1 MDYSAAN
8 TALWTP
14 VIQLG
19 YISVALLA
27 AYGLCR
33 VVPAIRKS
41 MVPAAVIAGFVLLA
55 LKLAGLVTIDS
66 FFMETLTY
74 HGITIGFIALTLR
87 VPDKSERDGSL
98 TGLKSGAIV
107 VSTYM
112 VQGLAGLGTTVLLAL
127 TIMPDLFPAS
137 GILLPMGFGQGPG
150 QANNIGTSY
159 ESLGFAGGR
168 SFGVA
173 IAAAGYLCACIV
185 GVIYVNVLARAGKI
199 KAHDPAFV
207 SGSLSVK
214 DFETEGEVPV
224 SESIDRLSIQMVLV
238 LAVYLVTFLVIR
250 TATSLLA
257 AAAPGVAN
265 TLNPLLWG
273 FNFIFGSGFAIVM
286 RLILKGLRS
295 RKLMTQQYQNN
306 YLLSRISGFAF
317 DIMIVSAI
325 STIEVSDLKGLWLP
339 FVLLVVAGAA
349 LTLVHLRFVC
359 KKVYPGY
366 YYEGLVSMY
375 GMMTGTISSGV
386 LLLREIDPLMKTPA
400 ANNLVLGSS
409 FGIILG
415 APIMILVGLAAQ
427 SIAMAALCLGICAVY
442 YGAMVAIILF
452 AGRNRAEAQSS
463 QAS

>member
-14 VIQLG
+14 IIQLG

-55 LKLAGLVTIDS
+55 FKLVGVVKIDS
-66 FFMETLTY
+66 YFMEGLTY

-87 VPDKSERDGSL
+87 VPEKSDNDGSL
-98 TGLKSGAIV
+98 TGLRSGAIV

-112 VQGLAGLGTTVLLAL
+112 VQGFVGLGITILLAL
-127 TIMPDLFPAS
+127 TIMPNLFPAS
-137 GILLPMGFGQGPG
+137 GILLPMGYGQGPG

-159 ESLGFAGGR
+159 ESLGFVGGR

-185 GVIYVNVLARAGKI
+185 GVIYVNYLARKGKVSA
-199 KAHDPAFV
+199 KDPGYV

-224 SESIDRLSIQMVLV
+224 SESVDRLSIQMVLV
-238 LAVYLVTFLVIR
+238 LAVYLATFLAIR
-250 TATSLLA
+250 TATSVLA

-273 FNFIFGSGFAIVM
+273 FNFIFGSGLAIIM
-286 RLILKGLRS
+286 RLILKALRS
-295 RKLMTQQYQNN
+295 RRLMTQQYQNN

-325 STIEVSDLKGLWLP
+325 STIEVSDLRGLWLP

-349 LTLVHLRFVC
+349 LTLVHLRYVC

-409 FGIILG
+409 FGIVLG
-415 APIMILVGLAAQ
+415 APILILVGLAAR
-427 SIAMAALCLGICAVY
+427 SMGMAALCMVICAAY
-442 YGAMVAIILF
+442 YGAMMAIILF
-452 AGRNRAEAQSS
+452 AGKKR
-463 QAS
+463 

>member
-8 TALWTP
+8 TAPWTP
-14 VIQLG
+14 IIQLG

-55 LKLAGLVTIDS
+55 FKLVGVVKIDS
-66 FFMETLTY
+66 YFMEGLTY

-87 VPDKSERDGSL
+87 VPEKSDNDGSL
-98 TGLKSGAIV
+98 TGLRSGAIV

-112 VQGLAGLGTTVLLAL
+112 VQGFVGLGITILLAL
-127 TIMPDLFPAS
+127 TIMPNLFPAS
-137 GILLPMGFGQGPG
+137 GILLPMGYGQGPG

-159 ESLGFAGGR
+159 ENLGFVGGR

-185 GVIYVNVLARAGKI
+185 GVIYVNYLARKGKVSA
-199 KAHDPAFV
+199 KDPGYV

-224 SESIDRLSIQMVLV
+224 SESVDRLSIQMVLV
-238 LAVYLVTFLVIR
+238 LAVYLATFLAIR

-273 FNFIFGSGFAIVM
+273 FNFIFGSGLAIIM
-286 RLILKGLRS
+286 RLILKALRS
-295 RKLMTQQYQNN
+295 RRLMTQQYQNN

-325 STIEVSDLKGLWLP
+325 STIEVSDLRGLWLP

-349 LTLVHLRFVC
+349 LTLVHLRYVC

-409 FGIILG
+409 FGIVLG
-415 APIMILVGLAAQ
+415 APILILVGLAAR
-427 SIAMAALCLGICAVY
+427 SMGMAALCMVICAAY
-442 YGAMVAIILF
+442 YGAMMAIILF
-452 AGRNRAEAQSS
+452 AGKKR
-463 QAS
+463 

>member
-1 MDYSAAN
+1 
-8 TALWTP
+8 
-14 VIQLG
+14 
-19 YISVALLA
+19 
-27 AYGLCR
+27 
-33 VVPAIRKS
+33 
-41 MVPAAVIAGFVLLA
+41 
-55 LKLAGLVTIDS
+55 
-66 FFMETLTY
+66 
-74 HGITIGFIALTLR
+74 
-87 VPDKSERDGSL
+87 
-98 TGLKSGAIV
+98 
-107 VSTYM
+107 
-112 VQGLAGLGTTVLLAL
+112 
-127 TIMPDLFPAS
+127 
-137 GILLPMGFGQGPG
+137 GPG

-159 ESLGFAGGR
+159 ESLGFVGGR

-185 GVIYVNVLARAGKI
+185 GVIYVNYLARKGKVSA
-199 KAHDPAFV
+199 KDPGYV

-224 SESIDRLSIQMVLV
+224 SESVDRLSIQMVLV
-238 LAVYLVTFLVIR
+238 LAVYLATFLAIR

-273 FNFIFGSGFAIVM
+273 FNFIFGSGLAIVM
-286 RLILKGLRS
+286 RLILKALRS
-295 RKLMTQQYQNN
+295 RRLMTQQYQNN

-325 STIEVSDLKGLWLP
+325 STIEVSDLRGLWLP

-349 LTLVHLRFVC
+349 LTLVHLRYVC

-409 FGIILG
+409 FGIVLG
-415 APIMILVGLAAQ
+415 APILILVGLAAR
-427 SIAMAALCLGICAVY
+427 SMGMAALCMVICAAY
-442 YGAMVAIILF
+442 YGAMMAIILF
-452 AGRNRAEAQSS
+452 AGKKR
-463 QAS
+463 

>member
-8 TALWTP
+8 TAPWTP
-14 VIQLG
+14 IIQLG

-55 LKLAGLVTIDS
+55 FKLVGVVKIDS
-66 FFMETLTY
+66 YFMEGLTY

-87 VPDKSERDGSL
+87 VPEKSDNDGSL
-98 TGLKSGAIV
+98 TGLRSGAIV

-112 VQGLAGLGTTVLLAL
+112 VQGFVGLGITILLAL
-127 TIMPDLFPAS
+127 TIMPNLFPAS
-137 GILLPMGFGQGPG
+137 GILLPMGYGQGPG

-159 ESLGFAGGR
+159 ESLGFVGGR

-185 GVIYVNVLARAGKI
+185 GVIYVNYLARKGKVSA
-199 KAHDPAFV
+199 KDPGYV

-224 SESIDRLSIQMVLV
+224 SESVDRLSIQMVLV
-238 LAVYLVTFLVIR
+238 LAVYLATFLAIR

-273 FNFIFGSGFAIVM
+273 FNFIFGSGLAIIM
-286 RLILKGLRS
+286 RLILKALRS
-295 RKLMTQQYQNN
+295 RRLMTQQYQNN

-325 STIEVSDLKGLWLP
+325 STIEVSDLRGLWLP

-349 LTLVHLRFVC
+349 LTLVHLRYVC

-409 FGIILG
+409 FGIVLG
-415 APIMILVGLAAQ
+415 APILILVGLAAR
-427 SIAMAALCLGICAVY
+427 SMGMAALCMVICAAY
-442 YGAMVAIILF
+442 YGAMMAIILF
-452 AGRNRAEAQSS
+452 AGKKR
-463 QAS
+463 

>member
-14 VIQLG
+14 IIQLG

-55 LKLAGLVTIDS
+55 FKLVGVVKIDS
-66 FFMETLTY
+66 YFMEGLTY

-87 VPDKSERDGSL
+87 VPEKSDNDGSL
-98 TGLKSGAIV
+98 TGLRSGAIV

-112 VQGLAGLGTTVLLAL
+112 VQGFVGLGITILLAL
-127 TIMPDLFPAS
+127 TIMPNLFPAS
-137 GILLPMGFGQGPG
+137 GILLPMGYGQGPG

-159 ESLGFAGGR
+159 ESLGFVGGR

-185 GVIYVNVLARAGKI
+185 GVIYVNYLARKGKVSA
-199 KAHDPAFV
+199 KDPGYV

-224 SESIDRLSIQMVLV
+224 SESVDRLSIQMVLV
-238 LAVYLVTFLVIR
+238 LAVYLATFLAIR

-273 FNFIFGSGFAIVM
+273 FNFIFGSGLAIVM
-286 RLILKGLRS
+286 RLILKALRS
-295 RKLMTQQYQNN
+295 RRLMTQQYQNN

-325 STIEVSDLKGLWLP
+325 STIEVSDLRGLWLP

-349 LTLVHLRFVC
+349 LTLVHLRYVC

-386 LLLREIDPLMKTPA
+386 LLLREIDPPMKTPA

-409 FGIILG
+409 FGIVLG
-415 APIMILVGLAAQ
+415 APILILVGLAAR
-427 SIAMAALCLGICAVY
+427 SMGMAALCMVICAAY
-442 YGAMVAIILF
+442 YGAMMAIILF
-452 AGRNRAEAQSS
+452 AGKKR
-463 QAS
+463 

>member
-14 VIQLG
+14 IIQLG

-55 LKLAGLVTIDS
+55 FKLVGVVKIDS
-66 FFMETLTY
+66 YFMEGLTY

-87 VPDKSERDGSL
+87 VPEKSDNDGSL
-98 TGLKSGAIV
+98 TGLRSGAIV

-112 VQGLAGLGTTVLLAL
+112 VQGFVGLGITILLAL
-127 TIMPDLFPAS
+127 TIMPNLFPAS
-137 GILLPMGFGQGPG
+137 GILLPMGYGQGPG

-159 ESLGFAGGR
+159 ESLGFVGGR

-185 GVIYVNVLARAGKI
+185 GVIYINYLARKGKVSA
-199 KAHDPAFV
+199 KDPSYV

-224 SESIDRLSIQMVLV
+224 SESVDRLSIQMVLV
-238 LAVYLVTFLVIR
+238 LAVYLATFLAIR

-273 FNFIFGSGFAIVM
+273 FNFIFGSGLAIVM
-286 RLILKGLRS
+286 RLILKALRS
-295 RKLMTQQYQNN
+295 RRLMTQQYQNN

-325 STIEVSDLKGLWLP
+325 STIEVSDLRGLWLP

-349 LTLVHLRFVC
+349 LTLVHLRYVC

-409 FGIILG
+409 FGIVLG
-415 APIMILVGLAAQ
+415 APILILVGLAAR
-427 SIAMAALCLGICAVY
+427 SMGMAALCMVICAAY
-442 YGAMVAIILF
+442 YGAMMAIILF
-452 AGRNRAEAQSS
+452 AGKKR
-463 QAS
+463 

>member
-14 VIQLG
+14 IIQLG

-55 LKLAGLVTIDS
+55 FKLVGVVKIDS
-66 FFMETLTY
+66 YFMEGLTY

-87 VPDKSERDGSL
+87 VPEKSDNDGSL
-98 TGLKSGAIV
+98 TGLRSGAIV

-112 VQGLAGLGTTVLLAL
+112 VQGFVGLGITILLAL
-127 TIMPDLFPAS
+127 TIMPNLFPAS
-137 GILLPMGFGQGPG
+137 GILLPMGYGQGPG

-159 ESLGFAGGR
+159 ESLGFVGGR

-185 GVIYVNVLARAGKI
+185 GVIYVNYLARKGKVSA
-199 KAHDPAFV
+199 KDPGYV

-224 SESIDRLSIQMVLV
+224 SESVDRLSIQMVLV
-238 LAVYLVTFLVIR
+238 LAVYLATFLAIR

-273 FNFIFGSGFAIVM
+273 FNFIFGSGLAIIM
-286 RLILKGLRS
+286 RLILKALRS
-295 RKLMTQQYQNN
+295 RRLMTQQYQNN

-325 STIEVSDLKGLWLP
+325 STIEVSDLRGLWLP

-349 LTLVHLRFVC
+349 LTLVHLRYVC

-400 ANNLVLGSS
+400 ANNLVRGSS
-409 FGIILG
+409 FGIVLG
-415 APIMILVGLAAQ
+415 APILILVGLAAR
-427 SIAMAALCLGICAVY
+427 SMGMAALCMVICAAY
-442 YGAMVAIILF
+442 YGAMMAIILF
-452 AGRNRAEAQSS
+452 AGKKR
-463 QAS
+463 

>member
-14 VIQLG
+14 IIQLG

-55 LKLAGLVTIDS
+55 FKLVGVVKIDS
-66 FFMETLTY
+66 YFMEGLTY

-87 VPDKSERDGSL
+87 VPEKSDNDGSL
-98 TGLKSGAIV
+98 TGLRSGAIV

-112 VQGLAGLGTTVLLAL
+112 VQGFVGLGITILLAL
-127 TIMPDLFPAS
+127 TIMPNLFPAS
-137 GILLPMGFGQGPG
+137 GILLPMGYGQGPG

-159 ESLGFAGGR
+159 ESLGFVGGR

-185 GVIYVNVLARAGKI
+185 GVIYVNYLARKGKVSA
-199 KAHDPAFV
+199 KDPGYV

-224 SESIDRLSIQMVLV
+224 SESVDRLSIQMVLV
-238 LAVYLVTFLVIR
+238 LAVYLATFLAIR

-273 FNFIFGSGFAIVM
+273 FNFIFGSGLAIIM
-286 RLILKGLRS
+286 RLILKALRS
-295 RKLMTQQYQNN
+295 RRLMTQQYQNN

-325 STIEVSDLKGLWLP
+325 STIEVSDLRGLWLP

-349 LTLVHLRFVC
+349 LTLVHLRYVC

-409 FGIILG
+409 FGIVLG
-415 APIMILVGLAAQ
+415 APIMILVGLAAR
-427 SIAMAALCLGICAVY
+427 SMGMAALCMVICAAY
-442 YGAMVAIILF
+442 YGAMMAIILF
-452 AGRNRAEAQSS
+452 AGKKR
-463 QAS
+463 

>member
-14 VIQLG
+14 IIQLG

-55 LKLAGLVTIDS
+55 FKLVGVVKIDS
-66 FFMETLTY
+66 YFMEGLTY

-87 VPDKSERDGSL
+87 VPEKSDNDGSL
-98 TGLKSGAIV
+98 TGLRSGAIV

-112 VQGLAGLGTTVLLAL
+112 VQGFVGLGITILLAL
-127 TIMPDLFPAS
+127 TIMPNLFPAS
-137 GILLPMGFGQGPG
+137 GILLPMGYGQGPG

-159 ESLGFAGGR
+159 ESLGFVGGR

-185 GVIYVNVLARAGKI
+185 GVIYVNYLARKGKVSA
-199 KAHDPAFV
+199 KDPGYV

-224 SESIDRLSIQMVLV
+224 SESVDRLSIQMVLV
-238 LAVYLVTFLVIR
+238 LAVYLATFLAIR

-273 FNFIFGSGFAIVM
+273 FNFIFGSGLAIIM
-286 RLILKGLRS
+286 RLILKALRS
-295 RKLMTQQYQNN
+295 RRLMTQQYQNN

-325 STIEVSDLKGLWLP
+325 STIEVSDLRGLWLP

-349 LTLVHLRFVC
+349 LTLVHLRYVC

-409 FGIILG
+409 FGIVLG
-415 APIMILVGLAAQ
+415 APILILVGLAAR
-427 SIAMAALCLGICAVY
+427 SMGMAALCMVICAAY
-442 YGAMVAIILF
+442 YGAMMAIILF
-452 AGRNRAEAQSS
+452 AGKKR
-463 QAS
+463 

>member
-14 VIQLG
+14 IIQLG

-55 LKLAGLVTIDS
+55 FKLVGVVKIDS
-66 FFMETLTY
+66 YFMEGLTY

-87 VPDKSERDGSL
+87 VPERSDNDGSL
-98 TGLKSGAIV
+98 TGLRSGAIV

-112 VQGLAGLGTTVLLAL
+112 VQGFVGLGITILLAL
-127 TIMPDLFPAS
+127 TIMPNLFPAS
-137 GILLPMGFGQGPG
+137 GILLPMGYGQGPG

-159 ESLGFAGGR
+159 ESLGFEGGR

-185 GVIYVNVLARAGKI
+185 GVIYVNYLARKGKVSA
-199 KAHDPAFV
+199 KDPGYV

-224 SESIDRLSIQMVLV
+224 SESVDRLSIQMVLV
-238 LAVYLVTFLVIR
+238 LAVYLATFLAIR

-273 FNFIFGSGFAIVM
+273 FNFIFGSGLAIVM
-286 RLILKGLRS
+286 RLILKALRS
-295 RKLMTQQYQNN
+295 RRLMTQQYQNN

-325 STIEVSDLKGLWLP
+325 STIEVSDRRGLWLP
-339 FVLLVVAGAA
+339 FVLLGVAGAA
-349 LTLVHLRFVC
+349 LTLVHLRYVC

-409 FGIILG
+409 FGIVLG
-415 APIMILVGLAAQ
+415 APILILVGLAAR
-427 SIAMAALCLGICAVY
+427 SMGMAALCMVICAAY
-442 YGAMVAIILF
+442 YGAMMAIILF
-452 AGRNRAEAQSS
+452 AGKKR
-463 QAS
+463 

>member
-14 VIQLG
+14 IIQLG

-55 LKLAGLVTIDS
+55 FKLVGVVKIDS
-66 FFMETLTY
+66 YFMEGLTY

-87 VPDKSERDGSL
+87 VPEKSDNDGSL
-98 TGLKSGAIV
+98 TGLRSGAIV

-112 VQGLAGLGTTVLLAL
+112 VQGFVGLGITILLAL
-127 TIMPDLFPAS
+127 TIMPNLFPAS
-137 GILLPMGFGQGPG
+137 GILLPMGYGQGPG

-159 ESLGFAGGR
+159 ESLGFVGGR

-185 GVIYVNVLARAGKI
+185 GVIYVNYLARKGKVSA
-199 KAHDPAFV
+199 KDPGYV

-224 SESIDRLSIQMVLV
+224 SESVDRLSIQMVLV
-238 LAVYLVTFLVIR
+238 LAVYLAPFLVIR

-273 FNFIFGSGFAIVM
+273 FNFIFGSGLAIVM
-286 RLILKGLRS
+286 RLILKALRS
-295 RKLMTQQYQNN
+295 RRLMTQQYQNN

-325 STIEVSDLKGLWLP
+325 STIEVSDLRGLWLP

-349 LTLVHLRFVC
+349 LTLVHLRYVC

-409 FGIILG
+409 FGIVLG
-415 APIMILVGLAAQ
+415 APILILVGLAAR
-427 SIAMAALCLGICAVY
+427 SMGMAALCMVICAAY
-442 YGAMVAIILF
+442 YGAMMAIILF
-452 AGRNRAEAQSS
+452 AGKKR
-463 QAS
+463 

>member
-8 TALWTP
+8 AALWTP

-27 AYGLCR
+27 AYALCR
-33 VVPAIRKS
+33 VIPAIRKS

-55 LKLAGLVTIDS
+55 LKLVGAVTIDAT
-66 FFMETLTY
+66 FMETLTY
-74 HGITIGFIALTLR
+74 HGIAIGFIALTLR
-87 VPDKSERDGSL
+87 VPEKSDNNGSL

-112 VQGLAGLGTTVLLAL
+112 VQGFVGLGITILLAL

-137 GILLPMGFGQGPG
+137 GILLPMGYGQGPG

-159 ESLGFAGGR
+159 ESLGFEGGR

-185 GVIYVNVLARAGKI
+185 GVIYINYLARKGKI
-199 KAHDPAFV
+199 SAQDPKFV

-224 SESIDRLSIQMVLV
+224 SESIDRLSIQVVLV
-238 LAVYLVTFLVIR
+238 LVVYLITFLVIR
-250 TATSLLA
+250 GVTAALA

-265 TLNPLLWG
+265 TLGPLLWG
-273 FNFIFGSGFAIVM
+273 FNFIFGSGFAILM
-286 RLILKGLRS
+286 RVALKALRS
-295 RKLMTQQYQNN
+295 RRLMTQQYQNN

-317 DIMIVSAI
+317 DVMIVSAI
-325 STIEVSDLKGLWLP
+325 STIEAADLRGLWLP
-339 FVLLVVAGAA
+339 FALLAVAGAA
-349 LTLVHLRFVC
+349 FTLIHLRFVC
-359 KKVYPGY
+359 KRAYPGY

-415 APIMILVGLAAQ
+415 APILILVGLA
-427 SIAMAALCLGICAVY
+427 SRSMAMAALCMGICAVY
-442 YGAMVAIILF
+442 YCAMVAIILF
-452 AGRNRAEAQSS
+452 AGRKKA
-463 QAS
+463 

>member
-14 VIQLG
+14 IIQLG

-55 LKLAGLVTIDS
+55 FKLVGVVKIDS
-66 FFMETLTY
+66 YFMEGLTY

-87 VPDKSERDGSL
+87 VPEKSDNDGSL
-98 TGLKSGAIV
+98 TGLRSGAIV

-112 VQGLAGLGTTVLLAL
+112 VQGFVGLSITILLAL
-127 TIMPDLFPAS
+127 TIMPNLFPAS
-137 GILLPMGFGQGPG
+137 GILLPMGYGQGPG

-159 ESLGFAGGR
+159 ESLGFVGGR

-185 GVIYVNVLARAGKI
+185 GVIYVNYLARKGKVSA
-199 KAHDPAFV
+199 KDPGYV

-224 SESIDRLSIQMVLV
+224 SESVDRLSIQMVLV
-238 LAVYLVTFLVIR
+238 LAVYLATFLAIR

-273 FNFIFGSGFAIVM
+273 FNFIFGSGLAIIM
-286 RLILKGLRS
+286 RLILKALRS
-295 RKLMTQQYQNN
+295 RRLMTQQYQNN

-325 STIEVSDLKGLWLP
+325 STIEVSDLRGLWLP

-349 LTLVHLRFVC
+349 LTLVHLRYVC

-409 FGIILG
+409 FGIVLG
-415 APIMILVGLAAQ
+415 APILILVGLAAR
-427 SIAMAALCLGICAVY
+427 SMGMAALCMVICAAY
-442 YGAMVAIILF
+442 YGAMMAIILF
-452 AGRNRAEAQSS
+452 AGKKR
-463 QAS
+463 

>member
-14 VIQLG
+14 IIQLG

-55 LKLAGLVTIDS
+55 FKLVGVVKIDS
-66 FFMETLTY
+66 YFMEGLTY

-87 VPDKSERDGSL
+87 VPEKSDNDGSL
-98 TGLKSGAIV
+98 TGLRSGAIV

-112 VQGLAGLGTTVLLAL
+112 VQGFVGLGITILLAL
-127 TIMPDLFPAS
+127 TIMPNLFPAS
-137 GILLPMGFGQGPG
+137 GILLPMGYGQGPG

-159 ESLGFAGGR
+159 ESLGFVGSR

-185 GVIYVNVLARAGKI
+185 GVIYVNYLARKGKVSA
-199 KAHDPAFV
+199 KDPGYV

-224 SESIDRLSIQMVLV
+224 SESVDRLSIQMVLV
-238 LAVYLVTFLVIR
+238 LAVYLATFLAIR

-273 FNFIFGSGFAIVM
+273 FNFIFGSGLAIIM
-286 RLILKGLRS
+286 RLILKALRS
-295 RKLMTQQYQNN
+295 RRLMTQQYQNN

-325 STIEVSDLKGLWLP
+325 STIEVSDLRGLWLP

-349 LTLVHLRFVC
+349 LTLVHLRYVC

-409 FGIILG
+409 FGIVLG
-415 APIMILVGLAAQ
+415 APILILVGSAAR
-427 SIAMAALCLGICAVY
+427 SMGMAALCMVICAAY
-442 YGAMVAIILF
+442 YGAMMAIILF
-452 AGRNRAEAQSS
+452 AGKKR
-463 QAS
+463 

>member
-14 VIQLG
+14 IIQLG

-55 LKLAGLVTIDS
+55 FKLVGVVKIDS
-66 FFMETLTY
+66 YFMEGLTY

-87 VPDKSERDGSL
+87 VPEKSDNDGSL
-98 TGLKSGAIV
+98 TGLRSGAIV

-112 VQGLAGLGTTVLLAL
+112 VQGFVGLGITILLAL
-127 TIMPDLFPAS
+127 TIMPNLFPAS
-137 GILLPMGFGQGPG
+137 GILLPMGYGQGPG

-159 ESLGFAGGR
+159 ESLGFVGGR

-185 GVIYVNVLARAGKI
+185 GVIYVNYLARKGKVSA
-199 KAHDPAFV
+199 KDPGYV

-224 SESIDRLSIQMVLV
+224 SESVDRLSIQMVLV
-238 LAVYLVTFLVIR
+238 LAVYLATFLAIR

-273 FNFIFGSGFAIVM
+273 FNFIFGSGLAIIM
-286 RLILKGLRS
+286 RLILKALRS
-295 RKLMTQQYQNN
+295 RRLMTQQYQNN
-306 YLLSRISGFAF
+306 YLLSSISGFAF

-325 STIEVSDLKGLWLP
+325 STIEVSDLRGLWLP

-349 LTLVHLRFVC
+349 LTLVHLRYVC

-409 FGIILG
+409 FGIVLG
-415 APIMILVGLAAQ
+415 APILILVGLAAR
-427 SIAMAALCLGICAVY
+427 SMGMAALCMVICAAY
-442 YGAMVAIILF
+442 YGAMMAIILF
-452 AGRNRAEAQSS
+452 AGKKR
-463 QAS
+463 

>member
-8 TALWTP
+8 AALWTP
-14 VIQLG
+14 IIQLG
-19 YISVALLA
+19 YVSVALLA
-27 AYGLCR
+27 AYALCR

-55 LKLAGLVTIDS
+55 LKLAGVVKIDTT
-66 FFMETLTY
+66 FMETLTY
-74 HGITIGFIALTLR
+74 HGIAIGFIALTLR
-87 VPDKSERDGSL
+87 VPEKSDNNGSL

-112 VQGLAGLGTTVLLAL
+112 VQGFVGLGITILLAL
-127 TIMPDLFPAS
+127 TIMPGLFPAS
-137 GILLPMGFGQGPG
+137 GILLPMGYGQGPG

-185 GVIYVNVLARAGKI
+185 GVIYINYLARKGKI
-199 KAHDPAFV
+199 SAKDPKFV

-214 DFETEGEVPV
+214 DFEAEGEVPV

-238 LAVYLVTFLVIR
+238 LVVYLITFLVIR
-250 TATSLLA
+250 GVTSALA
-257 AAAPGVAN
+257 AVAPGVAN
-265 TLNPLLWG
+265 TLSPLLWG
-273 FNFIFGSGFAIVM
+273 FNFIFGSGFAILM
-286 RLILKGLRS
+286 RVALKALRS
-295 RKLMTQQYQNN
+295 RSLMTQQYQNN

-317 DIMIVSAI
+317 DVMIVSAI
-325 STIEVSDLKGLWLP
+325 STIEIADLRGLWLP
-339 FVLLVVAGAA
+339 FALLVVAGAV

-359 KKVYPGY
+359 RKAYPGY

-409 FGIILG
+409 FGIVLG
-415 APIMILVGLAAQ
+415 APILILVGLAAR
-427 SIAMAALCLGICAVY
+427 SITMAAACMAICAAY
-442 YGAMVAIILF
+442 YCAMVAIILF
-452 AGRNRAEAQSS
+452 AGKKKAA
-463 QAS
+463 

>member
-14 VIQLG
+14 IIQLG

-55 LKLAGLVTIDS
+55 FKLVGVVKIDS
-66 FFMETLTY
+66 TFMEGLTY

-87 VPDKSERDGSL
+87 VPERSDNDGSL
-98 TGLKSGAIV
+98 TGLRSGAIV

-112 VQGLAGLGTTVLLAL
+112 VQGFVGLSITILLAL
-127 TIMPDLFPAS
+127 TIMPNLFPAS
-137 GILLPMGFGQGPG
+137 GILLPMGYGQGPG

-159 ESLGFAGGR
+159 ESLGFEGGR

-185 GVIYVNVLARAGKI
+185 GVIYINYLARKGKVSA
-199 KAHDPAFV
+199 KDPSYV

-224 SESIDRLSIQMVLV
+224 SESVDRLSIQMVLV
-238 LAVYLVTFLVIR
+238 LAVYLATFLAIR

-273 FNFIFGSGFAIVM
+273 FNFIFGSGLAIIM
-286 RLILKGLRS
+286 RLILKALRS
-295 RKLMTQQYQNN
+295 RRLMTQQYQNN

-325 STIEVSDLKGLWLP
+325 STIEVSDLRGLWLP

-349 LTLVHLRFVC
+349 LTLVHLRYVC

-366 YYEGLVSMY
+366 YY
-375 GMMTGTISSGV
+375 
-386 LLLREIDPLMKTPA
+386 
-400 ANNLVLGSS
+400 
-409 FGIILG
+409 
-415 APIMILVGLAAQ
+415 
-427 SIAMAALCLGICAVY
+427 
-442 YGAMVAIILF
+442 
-452 AGRNRAEAQSS
+452 
-463 QAS
+463 

>member
-14 VIQLG
+14 IIQLG

-27 AYGLCR
+27 AYALCSE
-33 VVPAIRKS
+33 VPAIRKS

-55 LKLAGLVTIDS
+55 FKLVGVVKIDS
-66 FFMETLTY
+66 YFMEALTY

-87 VPDKSERDGSL
+87 VPERSDNDGSL
-98 TGLKSGAIV
+98 TGLRSGAIV

-112 VQGLAGLGTTVLLAL
+112 VQGFVGLGLTILLAL
-127 TIMPDLFPAS
+127 TIMPNLFPAS
-137 GILLPMGFGQGPG
+137 GILLPMGFGPGPG

-159 ESLGFAGGR
+159 ESLGFVGGR

-185 GVIYVNVLARAGKI
+185 GVIYINYLARKGKVSAI
-199 KAHDPAFV
+199 DPGYV

-224 SESIDRLSIQMVLV
+224 SESVDRLSIQMVLV
-238 LAVYLVTFLVIR
+238 LAVYLATFLAIR

-273 FNFIFGSGFAIVM
+273 FNFIFGSGLAIDM
-286 RLILKGLRS
+286 RLILKALRS
-295 RKLMTQQYQNN
+295 RRLMTQQYQNN

-325 STIEVSDLKGLWLP
+325 STIEVSDLRGLWLP

-349 LTLVHLRFVC
+349 LTLVHLRYVC

-375 GMMTGTISSGV
+375 DMMTGTISSGV

-409 FGIILG
+409 FGIVLG
-415 APIMILVGLAAQ
+415 APILILVGLAAR
-427 SIAMAALCLGICAVY
+427 SMGMAALCMVICDAY
-442 YGAMVAIILF
+442 YGAMMAIILF
-452 AGRNRAEAQSS
+452 AGKKR
-463 QAS
+463 

>member
-14 VIQLG
+14 IIQLG

-55 LKLAGLVTIDS
+55 FKLVGVVKIYS
-66 FFMETLTY
+66 YFMEALTY

-87 VPDKSERDGSL
+87 VPERSDNDGSL
-98 TGLKSGAIV
+98 TGLRSGAIV

-112 VQGLAGLGTTVLLAL
+112 VQGFVGLGLTILLAL
-127 TIMPDLFPAS
+127 TIMPNLFPAS

-159 ESLGFAGGR
+159 ESLGFEGGR

-185 GVIYVNVLARAGKI
+185 GVIYVNYLARKGKVSA
-199 KAHDPAFV
+199 KDPGYV

-224 SESIDRLSIQMVLV
+224 SESVDRLSIQMVLV
-238 LAVYLVTFLVIR
+238 LAVYLATFLAIR

-273 FNFIFGSGFAIVM
+273 FNFIFGSGLAIVM
-286 RLILKGLRS
+286 RLILKALRS
-295 RKLMTQQYQNN
+295 RRLMTQQYQNN

-325 STIEVSDLKGLWLP
+325 STIEVSDLRGLWLP

-349 LTLVHLRFVC
+349 LTLVHLRYVC

-409 FGIILG
+409 FGIVLG
-415 APIMILVGLAAQ
+415 APILILVGLAAR
-427 SIAMAALCLGICAVY
+427 SMGMAALCMVICAAY
-442 YGAMVAIILF
+442 YGAMMAIILF
-452 AGRNRAEAQSS
+452 AGKKR
-463 QAS
+463 

>member
-8 TALWTP
+8 TAPWTP
-14 VIQLG
+14 IIQLG

-55 LKLAGLVTIDS
+55 FKLVGVVKIDS
-66 FFMETLTY
+66 YFMEGLTY

-87 VPDKSERDGSL
+87 VPEKSDNDGSL
-98 TGLKSGAIV
+98 TGLRSGAIV

-112 VQGLAGLGTTVLLAL
+112 VQGFVGLGITILLAL
-127 TIMPDLFPAS
+127 TIMPNLFPAS
-137 GILLPMGFGQGPG
+137 GILLPMGYGQGPG

-159 ESLGFAGGR
+159 ESLGFVGSR

-185 GVIYVNVLARAGKI
+185 GVIYVNYLARKGKVSA
-199 KAHDPAFV
+199 KDPGYV

-224 SESIDRLSIQMVLV
+224 SESVDRLSIQMVLV
-238 LAVYLVTFLVIR
+238 LAVYLATFLAIR

-273 FNFIFGSGFAIVM
+273 FNFIFGSGLAIIM
-286 RLILKGLRS
+286 RLILKALRS
-295 RKLMTQQYQNN
+295 RRLMTQQYQNN

-325 STIEVSDLKGLWLP
+325 STIEVSDLRGLWLP

-349 LTLVHLRFVC
+349 LTLVHLRYVC

-409 FGIILG
+409 FGIVLG
-415 APIMILVGLAAQ
+415 APILILVGSAAR
-427 SIAMAALCLGICAVY
+427 SMGMAALCMVICAAY
-442 YGAMVAIILF
+442 YGAMMAIILF
-452 AGRNRAEAQSS
+452 AGKKR
-463 QAS
+463 

>member
-1 MDYSAAN
+1 MDYSAVN

-14 VIQLG
+14 IIQLG

-55 LKLAGLVTIDS
+55 FKLVGVVKIDS
-66 FFMETLTY
+66 YFMEGLTY

-87 VPDKSERDGSL
+87 VPEKSDNDGSL
-98 TGLKSGAIV
+98 TGLRSGAIV

-112 VQGLAGLGTTVLLAL
+112 VQGFVGLGITILLAL
-127 TIMPDLFPAS
+127 TIMPNLFPAS
-137 GILLPMGFGQGPG
+137 GILLPMGYGQGPG

-159 ESLGFAGGR
+159 ESLGFVGGR

-185 GVIYVNVLARAGKI
+185 GVIYVNYLARKGKVSA
-199 KAHDPAFV
+199 KDPGYV

-224 SESIDRLSIQMVLV
+224 SESVDRLSIQMVLV
-238 LAVYLVTFLVIR
+238 LAVYLATFLAIR

-273 FNFIFGSGFAIVM
+273 FNFIFGSGLAIVM
-286 RLILKGLRS
+286 RLILKALRS
-295 RKLMTQQYQNN
+295 RRLMTQQYQNN

-325 STIEVSDLKGLWLP
+325 STIEVSDLRGLWLP

-349 LTLVHLRFVC
+349 LTLVHLRYVC

-409 FGIILG
+409 FGIVLG
-415 APIMILVGLAAQ
+415 APIMILVGLAAK
-427 SIAMAALCLGICAVY
+427 SLGMAVVTRVICAVY
-442 YGAMVAIILF
+442 YCAMVAIILIKK
-452 AGRNRAEAQSS
+452 R
-463 QAS
+463 

>member
-8 TALWTP
+8 TAPWTP
-14 VIQLG
+14 IIQLG

-55 LKLAGLVTIDS
+55 FKLVGVVKIDS
-66 FFMETLTY
+66 YFMEGLTY

-87 VPDKSERDGSL
+87 VPEKSDNDGSL
-98 TGLKSGAIV
+98 TGLRSGAIV

-112 VQGLAGLGTTVLLAL
+112 VQGFVGLGITILLAL
-127 TIMPDLFPAS
+127 TIMPNLFPAS
-137 GILLPMGFGQGPG
+137 GILLPMGYGQGPG

-159 ESLGFAGGR
+159 ESLGFVGSR

-185 GVIYVNVLARAGKI
+185 GVIYVNYLARKGKVSA
-199 KAHDPAFV
+199 KDPGYV

-224 SESIDRLSIQMVLV
+224 SESVDRLSIQMVLV
-238 LAVYLVTFLVIR
+238 LAVYLATFLAIR

-273 FNFIFGSGFAIVM
+273 FNFIFGSGLAIIM
-286 RLILKGLRS
+286 RLILKALRS
-295 RKLMTQQYQNN
+295 RRLMTQQYQNN

-325 STIEVSDLKGLWLP
+325 STIEVSDLRGLWLP

-349 LTLVHLRFVC
+349 LTLVHLRYVC

-409 FGIILG
+409 FGIVLG
-415 APIMILVGLAAQ
+415 APILILVGLAAR
-427 SIAMAALCLGICAVY
+427 SMGMAALCMVICAAY
-442 YGAMVAIILF
+442 YGAMMAIILF
-452 AGRNRAEAQSS
+452 AGKKR
-463 QAS
+463 

>member
-8 TALWTP
+8 TAPWTP
-14 VIQLG
+14 IIQLG

-55 LKLAGLVTIDS
+55 FKLVGVVKIDS
-66 FFMETLTY
+66 YFMEGLTY

-87 VPDKSERDGSL
+87 VPEKSDNDGSL
-98 TGLKSGAIV
+98 TGLRSGAIV

-112 VQGLAGLGTTVLLAL
+112 VQGFVGLGITILLAL
-127 TIMPDLFPAS
+127 TIMPNLFPAS
-137 GILLPMGFGQGPG
+137 GILLPMGYGQGPG

-159 ESLGFAGGR
+159 ESLGFVGGR

-185 GVIYVNVLARAGKI
+185 GVIYVNYLARKGKVSA
-199 KAHDPAFV
+199 KDPGYV

-224 SESIDRLSIQMVLV
+224 SESVDRLSIQMVLV
-238 LAVYLVTFLVIR
+238 LAVYLATFLAIR

-273 FNFIFGSGFAIVM
+273 FNFIFGSGLAIIM
-286 RLILKGLRS
+286 RLILKALRS
-295 RKLMTQQYQNN
+295 RRLMTQQYQNN

-325 STIEVSDLKGLWLP
+325 STIEVSDLRGLWLP

-409 FGIILG
+409 FGIVLG
-415 APIMILVGLAAQ
+415 APILILVGLAAR
-427 SIAMAALCLGICAVY
+427 SMGMAALCMVICAAY
-442 YGAMVAIILF
+442 YGAMMAIILF
-452 AGRNRAEAQSS
+452 AGKKR
-463 QAS
+463 

>member
-14 VIQLG
+14 IIQLG

-55 LKLAGLVTIDS
+55 FKLVGVVKIDAH
-66 FFMETLTY
+66 FMEALTY

-87 VPDKSERDGSL
+87 VPERSDNDGSL

-107 VSTYM
+107 VSTDM
-112 VQGLAGLGTTVLLAL
+112 VQGFVGLGITILLAL
-127 TIMPDLFPAS
+127 TVMPNLFPAS
-137 GILLPMGFGQGPG
+137 GILLPMGYGQGPG

-159 ESLGFAGGR
+159 ESLGFDGGR

-185 GVIYVNVLARAGKI
+185 GVIYINYLARKGKVI
-199 KAHDPAFV
+199 AKDPGYV

-224 SESIDRLSIQMVLV
+224 SESVDRLSIQMVLV
-238 LAVYLVTFLVIR
+238 LAVYLATFLAIR
-250 TATSLLA
+250 TVTSLLA

-265 TLNPLLWG
+265 TLSPLLWG
-273 FNFIFGSGFAIVM
+273 FNFIFGSGLAIVM
-286 RLILKGLRS
+286 RLILKALRS
-295 RKLMTQQYQNN
+295 RRLMTQQYQNN

-325 STIEVSDLKGLWLP
+325 STIEVSDLRGLWLP

-359 KKVYPGY
+359 GKVYGDY

-415 APIMILVGLAAQ
+415 APIMILVGLAAR
-427 SIAMAALCLGICAVY
+427 SMAMAALCLGICAAY
-442 YGAMVAIILF
+442 YAAMLAIILF
-452 AGRNRAEAQSS
+452 TGKKR
-463 QAS
+463 

>member
-14 VIQLG
+14 IIQLG

-55 LKLAGLVTIDS
+55 FKLVGVVKIDS
-66 FFMETLTY
+66 TFMEGLTY

-87 VPDKSERDGSL
+87 VPEKSDNDGSL
-98 TGLKSGAIV
+98 TGLRSGAIV

-112 VQGLAGLGTTVLLAL
+112 VQGFVGLGITILLAL
-127 TIMPDLFPAS
+127 TIMPNLFPAS
-137 GILLPMGFGQGPG
+137 GILLPMGYGQGPG

-159 ESLGFAGGR
+159 ESLGFVGGR

-185 GVIYVNVLARAGKI
+185 GVIYVNYLARKGKVSA
-199 KAHDPAFV
+199 KDPGYV

-224 SESIDRLSIQMVLV
+224 SESVDRLSIQMVLV
-238 LAVYLVTFLVIR
+238 LAVYLATFLAIR

-273 FNFIFGSGFAIVM
+273 FNFIFGSGLAIIM
-286 RLILKGLRS
+286 RLILKALRS
-295 RKLMTQQYQNN
+295 RRLMTQQYQNN

-325 STIEVSDLKGLWLP
+325 STIEVSDLRGLWLP

-349 LTLVHLRFVC
+349 LTLVHLRYVC

-409 FGIILG
+409 FGIVLG
-415 APIMILVGLAAQ
+415 APILILVGLAAR
-427 SIAMAALCLGICAVY
+427 SMGMAALCMVICAAY
-442 YGAMVAIILF
+442 YGAMMAIILF
-452 AGRNRAEAQSS
+452 AGKKR
-463 QAS
+463 